1 MSWRIESATTRH
13 GKWVEW
19 TITKGTNKYGDG
31 PAATVC
37 TVTSSREDA
46 ALIAAAP
53 KLQEALTK
61 ITADYFLWCEPDMT
75 NDYDIKL
82 HKVMLDAV
90 AALNASRGKA

>member
-19 TITKGTNKYGDG
+19 TITKGVNSHGDG
-31 PAATVC
+31 PEATVC

-53 KLQEALTK
+53 EMYAMLE
-61 ITADYFLWCEPDMT
+61 
-75 NDYDIKL
+75 DIAVSMECF
-82 HKVMLDAV
+82 HGVDTDAIYELL
-90 AALNASRGKA
+90 AKARGEQ